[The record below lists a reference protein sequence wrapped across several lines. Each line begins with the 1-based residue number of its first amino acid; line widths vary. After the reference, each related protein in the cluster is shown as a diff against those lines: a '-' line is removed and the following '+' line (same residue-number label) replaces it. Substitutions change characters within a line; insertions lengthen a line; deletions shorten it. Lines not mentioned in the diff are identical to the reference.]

1 MKIWIIFQEARL
13 FNVILIGAERKWPL
27 VPTASLFADSTL
39 ATTQK
44 KPQLTVLEMGSEEA
58 DHLVL
63 SSPLFSISPTSLGHY
78 FNHFQTG
85 FWQEEFEVEEGTMH

>member
-13 FNVILIGAERKWPL
+13 FNVILTGAETKWPL
-27 VPTASLFADSTL
+27 VPTASLFAGPSL

-44 KPQLTVLEMGSEEA
+44 PQLTVWRWEVRRLTIW
-58 DHLVL
+58 LFL
-63 SSPLFSISPTSLGHY
+63 PPTPLLFSISPTSLGHY

-85 FWQEEFEVEEGTMH
+85 F

>member
-13 FNVILIGAERKWPL
+13 FNVILTGAERKWPL
-27 VPTASLFADSTL
+27 VPTASLFADSSL

-58 DHLVL
+58 DHLAL
-63 SSPLFSISPTSLGHY
+63 SSPLPHYWFPFLPPALDTILITFKLVFGKKSLR
-78 FNHFQTG
+78 
-85 FWQEEFEVEEGTMH
+85 